1 MKHFVIADEFLRA
14 QKTTVA
20 SSFCRVAYND
30 HVESFLAKIYGRRQ
44 LCLKIFSRPV
54 QPADGETGWTFK
66 YGETAST
73 FKWGGSSL
81 IECVIAQ
88 NLFARVG
95 IAPRVFDVVRVNDRL
110 AQVTPFL
117 PQGEQ
122 PTAERVA
129 ELRPLAEKYKLGTW
143 RDYWDVNSG
152 NWRSGLFVDFSG
164 FYFTDPQA
172 YEADL
177 VRQTYTRRGE
187 YIGGAYQP
195 VPELDI
201 KGTRDM
207 VSRIKAM
214 RLEEIDFKDKTVL
227 DIGCNLGYLCR
238 WAAAQGARRVVGVD
252 RISGLTYQV
261 ANWLADWQTDYLSLR
276 LPEEVGE
283 IFFSSG
289 IEKFDIV
296 IAAAVVKHVGGL
308 APWLRDLC
316 RDLFIF
322 EGHGSISGEVY
333 APQLRD
339 LFGTVNYFGQT
350 NDNYERHLFQCRV

>member
-1 MKHFVIADEFLRA
+1 MKHFVIADEFLQA
-14 QKTTVA
+14 QETTVA

-30 HVESFLAKIYGRRQ
+30 YVESFLAKIYGRRE

-54 QPADGETGWTFK
+54 QPADGETGWTFI
-66 YGETAST
+66 YGETALT
-73 FKWGGSSL
+73 FKWGGTL
-81 IECVIAQ
+81 LRECVMAQ
-88 NLFARVG
+88 NLFARADM
-95 IAPRVFDVVRVNDRL
+95 APRIFDVVQVNDRL

-129 ELRPLAEKYKLGTW
+129 QLRPLIDVHKMSTRKNF
-143 RDYWDVNSG
+143 WDVSPR

-164 FYFTDPQA
+164 FYFTEPQA

-177 VRQTYTRRGE
+177 VRQAHTRRGE
-187 YIGGAYQP
+187 YIGVAYQP
-195 VPELDI
+195 VPELAI

-207 VSRIKAM
+207 VSRVTAM
-214 RLEEIDFKDKTVL
+214 RLEEIDFKGKTVL

-252 RISGLTYQV
+252 RIADLTYQV
-261 ANWLADWQTDYLSLR
+261 ANWLGDWQTDYLVLR

-322 EGHGSISGEVY
+322 EGHGTISSEAY

-339 LFGTVNYFGQT
+339 LFRTVNYFGQT